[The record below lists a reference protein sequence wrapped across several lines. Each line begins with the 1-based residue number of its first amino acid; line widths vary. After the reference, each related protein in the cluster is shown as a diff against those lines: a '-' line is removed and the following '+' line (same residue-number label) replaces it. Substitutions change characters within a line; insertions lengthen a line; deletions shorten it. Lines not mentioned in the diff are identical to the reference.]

1 MWEGGAVTEDEPLG
15 ARIRRL
21 RLERGLTQRELAEP
35 RYTRAFLAAIEAG
48 VRVPTAETLAH
59 IAGTLGVDA
68 DDLRHGRPADAA
80 GTLAGVLAE
89 ARRELSRG
97 RTAEA
102 AAKAADVERL
112 ARQYALA
119 ELQCRAVHLA
129 GDVALHTG
137 DVGAAIQ
144 RYTTAK
150 TLLEPQQVALRAAV
164 VAREA
169 YCLQIT
175 GATGEAITLLE
186 AELRGVRAAT
196 DPDPD
201 ALIRLTSALVYTF
214 LELDWRDRARRL
226 EREALPLLPRVRN
239 REWLAQFSVT
249 VAQLRRDH
257 DLADTE
263 RLLGEALAIYTDL
276 GLTREIGIC
285 QWAHGYVLRRV
296 GRVGEAADRF
306 ERARAILL
314 EVGAVQDLAGAT
326 LELAEARRLD
336 GDLDEAE
343 RLATE
348 AAGICHRTR
357 HQECMAEADRILGR
371 IAGTRT
377 PGDPIADQLLS
388 SAADRYA
395 ESGSTAELV
404 TTSRLLGE
412 QRRAAGNVEGAAE
425 SFRRGL
431 LAAAQPL
438 ATPDA

>member
-1 MWEGGAVTEDEPLG
+1 MTEDESLG

-48 VRVPTAETLAH
+48 VRVPNAETLAH
-59 IAGTLGVDA
+59 VAGTLGVDP

-80 GTLAGVLAE
+80 TTLAGVLAE

-112 ARQYALA
+112 ARRYALP
-119 ELQCRAVHLA
+119 ELQCRAVHLS

-137 DVGAAIQ
+137 DVGAALG

-150 TLLEPQQVALRAAV
+150 TLLDAEQVTLRAAV

-186 AELRGVRAAT
+186 TELRGVRAAT

-201 ALIRLTSALVYTF
+201 AQIRLTSALVYTF
-214 LELDWRDRARRL
+214 LELDWRERARRL

-296 GRVGEAADRF
+296 GRVGEAAERF

-314 EVGAVQDLAGAT
+314 EVGAVQDVAGAT
-326 LELAEARRLD
+326 LELAEARRLA

-348 AAGICHRTR
+348 AAGICHRTQ
-357 HQECMAEADRILGR
+357 HQECMAEADRLLGR

-388 SAADRYA
+388 RAADRYE
-395 ESGSTAELV
+395 ESGLTAELV

-412 QRRAAGNVEGAAE
+412 QRRAGGNVEGAAE

-431 LAAAQPL
+431 LAAAGLPGL
-438 ATPDA
+438 LVTPCE

>member
-1 MWEGGAVTEDEPLG
+1 MTDDEPLG
-15 ARIRRL
+15 ARIKRL
-21 RLERGLTQRELAEP
+21 RLDRGLTQRDLAEP

-48 VRVPTAETLAH
+48 VRVPADETLAH
-59 IAGTLGVDA
+59 IAGALGVDPG
-68 DDLRHGRPADAA
+68 DLRHGRPADAA
-80 GTLAGVLAE
+80 GTLSDVLAE

-102 AAKAADVERL
+102 AEKASSVALR
-112 ARQYALA
+112 ARRYALP

-137 DVGAAIQ
+137 DVGAAIEQ
-144 RYTTAK
+144 YRTAK
-150 TLLEPQQVALRAAV
+150 TLLGDDEVTLRAAV

-169 YCLQIT
+169 YCLQIA
-175 GATGEAITLLE
+175 GATGDAIALLE
-186 AELRGVRAAT
+186 TELRAVRAAP

-201 ALIRLTSALVYTF
+201 ALVRLTSALVYTF
-214 LELDWRDRARRL
+214 LELDWRERARRL

-263 RLLGEALAIYTDL
+263 RLLGEALAIYTSL

-296 GRVGEAADRF
+296 GRVREAADRF
-306 ERARAILL
+306 EQARTILL

-326 LELAEARRLD
+326 LELAEALRLD
-336 GDLDEAE
+336 GELDEAE

-371 IAGTRT
+371 IAGART
-377 PGDPIADQLLS
+377 PGSSDADQLLS
-388 SAADRYA
+388 RAADRYA
-395 ESGSTAELV
+395 ESGLVAELV

-412 QRRAAGNVEGAAE
+412 QRRAGGNVEGAAE

-431 LAAAQPL
+431 LAAARLPE
-438 ATPDA
+438 AGSP